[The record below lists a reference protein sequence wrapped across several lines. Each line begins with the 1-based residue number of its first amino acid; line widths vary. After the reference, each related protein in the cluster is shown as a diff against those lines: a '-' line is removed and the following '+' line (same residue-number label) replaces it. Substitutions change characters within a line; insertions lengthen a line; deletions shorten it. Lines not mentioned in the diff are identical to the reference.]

1 MTAIYSMWYSSIE
14 WKIGHN
20 SPTKATVCIPYQGV
34 VESFMFKCIHL
45 DYFPFFH
52 CLPIFFFFLPSFT
65 FTSSTSF
72 PYFSLFTLLYILFFF
87 FSLEFKHLF
96 SFLFSFTSPLHN
108 DFSRAYIFIILI
120 QFIHFIHYSLTAYI
134 LLIISS
140 LYDVLCNAF
149 QKVLIKLLNNVWVIY
164 ENYLK
169 KHRLSEETI

>member
-1 MTAIYSMWYSSIE
+1 MKDRTQFTNKSDGVHPLPGRRWELYVQVHPPRLFSIFSLSS
-14 WKIGHN
+14 
-20 SPTKATVCIPYQGV
+20 
-34 VESFMFKCIHL
+34 
-45 DYFPFFH
+45 YFF
-52 CLPIFFFFLPSFT
+52 FFFFLLLLLLLLLLFLI
-65 FTSSTSF
+65 FLC
-72 PYFSLFTLLYILFFF
+72 SLFYIYYFF